1 MNWLKTLFS
10 KIDGY
15 FHTPAAEAVENE
27 IQTLLPAGIQIVQEI
42 NALAPNKTLAEI
54 NTIAT
59 KYALPTVAAI
69 ADGQTTGNVLLNL
82 GSQILAKNNA
92 PAAATSLL
100 NTVIQLAVVANPA
113 TTGAA
118 STPTAA

>member
-1 MNWLKTLFS
+1 MNWLKNLFS

-42 NALAPNKTLAEI
+42 NALAPNKTLAQI

-59 KYALPTVAAI
+59 KYALPTVSAI

-82 GSQILAKNNA
+82 GSQILAKNHA

-113 TTGAA
+113 AAPAGA
-118 STPTAA
+118 